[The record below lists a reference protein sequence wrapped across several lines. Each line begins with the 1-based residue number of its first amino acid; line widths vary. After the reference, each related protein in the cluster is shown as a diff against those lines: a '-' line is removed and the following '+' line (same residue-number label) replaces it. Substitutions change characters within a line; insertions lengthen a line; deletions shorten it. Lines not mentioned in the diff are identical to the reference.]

1 MPQVAKGLEGI
12 VAGTTALSLIDGHSG
27 RLIYRG
33 YDINDLAAKST
44 YEEVCYLLWFGRLPN
59 RSQLADLVREFQS
72 LRTLP
77 AALLSLLRDLP
88 PGAHPLEAL
97 RTVISPLRGY
107 DENPDDES
115 PAANLRRAKRLTVLT
130 STIVAAFHRVRQE
143 KEPIAP
149 RPDLTHAANFLYMLT
164 GESSTP
170 LHEKALDTYYI
181 LLAEHGYN
189 ASTFT
194 ARVIASTLSDMYSA
208 ISGAIGALKGPLH
221 GGAAQS
227 TMEMLLRIGSVDRA
241 EPYVHGL
248 FEQKRKVPGFGH
260 RVYKVEDP
268 RARIL
273 RRLSRQ
279 LAEKTD
285 GLIWFELSERVDAL
299 VAQLRGTKEIYPNVD
314 FYSASLLHN
323 LGISTDLMTPLFA
336 CSRMAGWTAHVIE
349 QQSDNRLIRPES
361 EYTGRTDL
369 TYIPLDER

>member
-12 VAGTTALSLIDGHSG
+12 VAGTTTLSLIDGRGG
-27 RLIYRG
+27 RLLYRG

-44 YEEVCYLLWFGRLPN
+44 YEEVCYLLWYGRLPN
-59 RSQLADLVREFQS
+59 RSELAELSREFRGM
-72 LRTLP
+72 RTLP
-77 AALLSLLRDLP
+77 PALLSLLHDLP
-88 PGAHPLEAL
+88 PSAHPLEAL
-97 RTVISPLRGY
+97 RTVISPMRGY

-115 PAANLRRAKRLTVLT
+115 PAANLRRAKRLTALT
-130 STIVAAFHRVRQE
+130 STIVAAFQRVRQG
-143 KEPIAP
+143 KDPMSP
-149 RPDLTHAANFLYMLT
+149 HPDLNHAANSLYMLT
-164 GESSTP
+164 GEVPDP
-170 LHEKALDTYYI
+170 LREKASDTYYI

-194 ARVIASTLSDMYSA
+194 ARIIASTLSDMYSA

-227 TMEMLLRIGSVDRA
+227 TMEMLLRIGSVDGV
-241 EPYVHGL
+241 EPYIRGL

-279 LAEKTD
+279 IAEKTD
-285 GLIWFELSERVDAL
+285 GLIWFEISERVDAL

-323 LGISTDLMTPLFA
+323 LGISTDLMTPMFA
-336 CSRMAGWTAHVIE
+336 CSRIAGWTAHVIE

-369 TYIPLDER
+369 AYIPLAER